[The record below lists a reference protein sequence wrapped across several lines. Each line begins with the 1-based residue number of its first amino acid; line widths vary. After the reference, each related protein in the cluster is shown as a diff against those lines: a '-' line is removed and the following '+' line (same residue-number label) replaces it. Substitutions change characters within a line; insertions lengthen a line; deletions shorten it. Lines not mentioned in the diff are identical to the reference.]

1 VRQTRK
7 PASRGFSCL
16 VYSAE
21 ENCRWK
27 NRKIGTDLFLAEN
40 IALSEVE
47 NKSVPI
53 SYCSNVETPN
63 RSFSRFE

>member
-1 VRQTRK
+1 
-7 PASRGFSCL
+7 L